1 MRISDWSSDV
11 CSSDLKFHG
20 WRMIALE
27 HRPASQKT
35 RGNCLGQDFLAERL
49 QYRGEPMC
57 HPLDLL
63 DDADVG
69 NTKRDDAM
77 HELRVYRAIAPDG
90 DCRCFSGGRRNQ
102 ARGVDNLFQK
112 ELRSEE
118 RRVGKRGVST

>member
-1 MRISDWSSDV
+1 
-11 CSSDLKFHG
+11 
-20 WRMIALE
+20 MIALE
-27 HRPASQKT
+27 HRPASLKT

-90 DCRCFSGGRRNQ
+90 DCRCFSGGRRKQ
-102 ARGVDNLFQK
+102 EDRKSVVSGKSVSD
-112 ELRSEE
+112 
-118 RRVGKRGVST
+118 RVGFGGRTILKKKKKQ